1 VNVKIDSGNIK
12 QLQKS
17 LLEIQKLKTADFK
30 KELLEQKKDVKEI
43 SGDSINLKN
52 LDAESS
58 RVNYNNQSIDFNLVF
73 NFFAAIQVFA
83 EGKIDRE
90 EKSLEICFKH
100 NFWKEVD
107 CDGEKALKEFL
118 LELRMRAS
126 FEETNPLEENKYE
139 REDILKFI
147 ERLVVEIFESFNN
160 NTNSLRAV
168 LINEKHFEKIT
179 KSGKN
184 ELAALVQT
192 LLASVFSFI
201 KHKEATGKSIS
212 FYPQINYQ
220 ETKEY
225 LVKEIESFTVEIKQL
240 DDKPKANTE
249 QYLSL
254 PKNPPKQID

>member
-1 VNVKIDSGNIK
+1 MNVKIDSGNIK

-30 KELLEQKKDVKEI
+30 KELLEQKKDIKEI

-52 LDAESS
+52 LDADTST
-58 RVNYNNQSIDFNLVF
+58 VNQNYQSIDFNLVF
-73 NFFAAIQVFA
+73 NFFVAIQVFV

-90 EKSLEICFKH
+90 EKTLEICFKH
-100 NFWKEVD
+100 NFRKEIN
-107 CDGEKALKEFL
+107 CDGENVLKEFL
-118 LELRMRAS
+118 FELKMRVA
-126 FEETNPLEENKYE
+126 FEETNLPEENKYE

-160 NTNSLRAV
+160 DINSLRAL
-168 LINEKHFEKIT
+168 LINEKHFEKII

-184 ELAALVQT
+184 QLTALVQT

-220 ETKEY
+220 EPKEY
-225 LVKEIESFTVEIKQL
+225 LVKEVESFTVEIKQM
-240 DDKPKANTE
+240 DDEPQTKTE
-249 QYLSL
+249 QHFST
-254 PKNPPKQID
+254 PQNRINK

>member
-1 VNVKIDSGNIK
+1 MNVKIDSGNIK

-17 LLEIQKLKTADFK
+17 LLEIQRLKTTDFK
-30 KELLEQKKDVKEI
+30 KELLEQKRDIKEI

-52 LDAESS
+52 LDAETST
-58 RVNYNNQSIDFNLVF
+58 VNYNNQSIDFNLVF
-73 NFFAAIQVFA
+73 NFFVTIQVFA

-100 NFWKEVD
+100 NFRKEVD
-107 CDGEKALKEFL
+107 CDGENVLKEFL
-118 LELRMRAS
+118 FELRMRAA
-126 FEETNPLEENKYE
+126 FEETNLPEENKYE

-147 ERLVVEIFESFNN
+147 ERLVVEIFESFNSN
-160 NTNSLRAV
+160 ANSLRAL

-225 LVKEIESFTVEIKQL
+225 LVKEIESFSVEIKQL
-240 DDKPKANTE
+240 DDGPKTKTE
-249 QYLSL
+249 LYLNLSN
-254 PKNPPKQID
+254 NPPK